1 MKFTAS
7 DNSVVLP
14 EALWAEVEAA
24 AVDERR
30 PVNDVV
36 RDLIEQG
43 LNERRWKL
51 HAAQEQRRARAM
63 DLPEDDAP
71 LTDDYRRIISAKI
84 ARGVQSLRDGKGTD
98 GESFMAAMEAE
109 LAELERQGHK

>member
-1 MKFTAS
+1 MKSTAN

-24 AVDERR
+24 AVDEHR
-30 PVNDVV
+30 PVDEVV

-43 LNERRWKL
+43 MNERRWKL
-51 HAAQEQRRARAM
+51 HAAQERGRARALG
-63 DLPEDDAP
+63 LPEDDDP
-71 LTDDYRRIISAKI
+71 ITDDYRRIIRAKI
-84 ARGVQSLRDGKGTD
+84 GQGVKSLRDGRGTD
-98 GESFMAAMEAE
+98 GESFMAAMDAE

>member
-1 MKFTAS
+1 MRSTAN

-24 AVDERR
+24 AVDEHR
-30 PVNDVV
+30 PVDEVV

-51 HAAQEQRRARAM
+51 HAAQEYGRARAM
-63 DLPEDDAP
+63 DLPEDDAA
-71 LTDDYRRIISAKI
+71 LTDDYRRIARAKI
-84 ARGVQSLRDGKGTD
+84 AQGVQSLRDGKGTD
-98 GESFMAAMEAE
+98 GETFMAAMDAE
-109 LAELERQGHK
+109 LAELERQGH